1 MLEGPSILFAAAGV
15 AVFIAAVLPKLL
27 RHMPFSMPMVFL
39 GAGMAVFAL
48 VPTLPDPDPLA
59 HNDFVTHLAE
69 VCVIISLM
77 GAGLALDRP
86 VGRRRWATTWRL
98 LGIAMPVCIVLLTL
112 LGLWFLGLGL
122 GAALLVAASLA
133 PTDPVL
139 ASEVQVGEPADE
151 DEGAENED
159 EVRFGLTSEAG
170 LNDGLAFPFVYLA
183 IAISVVGSSPSA
195 WFPQWFAV
203 DVLWRLGV
211 GLLLGFLVGKM
222 LAKLFF
228 SARADSLRLSNHSE
242 GFVALAAT
250 FLAYGITE
258 MAEGYGFIAVFV
270 CAVTIRAAEHT
281 HGYHRILHSYVEQL
295 ERLLT
300 VVILVL
306 LGGAIARGLLEGIG
320 WAELLVALAFL
331 LLVRPLGGW
340 VSLLGGKTGP
350 RERIALS
357 FFGIRG
363 IGSLYYLAYALGKG
377 EFAGQAQW
385 LWSFVGLVVALSIVI
400 HGATTSPLMNR
411 LDRLRERKALAVSGD
426 EGRAPNTPV

>member
-39 GAGMAVFAL
+39 GAGMGVFAL

-59 HNDFVTHLAE
+59 HSDFVTHLAE

-203 DVLWRLGV
+203 DVLWRLAV
-211 GLLLGFLVGKM
+211 GLLLGFLVGKL

-228 SARADSLRLSNHSE
+228 SARVDSLRLSNHSE

-377 EFAGQAQW
+377 EFDGQAQW

-411 LDRLRERKALAVSGD
+411 LDRLRARKARAVAGD
-426 EGRAPNTPV
+426 EGLAPNTPV